1 MLVGRVPVQR
11 LLLEQGVYQS
21 PRGVVEELRIVREA
35 RLQRELAVEPPP
47 LVEERVHDASYL
59 MCRRL
64 CIDFEG
70 VVVVVYGNR

>member
-1 MLVGRVPVQR
+1 MLVRRVPVQR

-47 LVEERVHDASYL
+47 LVEERVHDRRAS
-59 MCRRL
+59 CAGDRV
-64 CIDFEG
+64 DFEG